1 MRFLESI
8 AGVSYRLFSA
18 VMILTGFM
26 TIILAVINSPWQL
39 QIALGLIGLGFI
51 ALGLVYVKRAQNEN
65 IEEQRFNRIMA
76 RLDEIQGEIKN
87 AEQSKGTGVAIADV
101 LSSGLKYYSEYIT
114 KQKKEEDNE

>member
-8 AGVSYRLFSA
+8 ASVSYWLFSA
-18 VMILTGFM
+18 VMILIGFT
-26 TIILAVINSPWQL
+26 TIILAVFNSPWQL

-65 IEEQRFNRIMA
+65 IDEQRFNQIIA
-76 RLDEIQGEIKN
+76 RLDEIQGEIKK
-87 AEQSKGTGVAIADV
+87 EERPKGTGVAIADV
-101 LSSGLKYYSEYIT
+101 ISSGLKYYAEQMS

>member
-8 AGVSYRLFSA
+8 ASVSYWLFSA
-18 VMILTGFM
+18 VMILIGFT
-26 TIILAVINSPWQL
+26 TIILAVFNSPWQL

-65 IEEQRFNRIMA
+65 IDEQRFNKIIA
-76 RLDEIQGEIKN
+76 KLDEIQQELKKE
-87 AEQSKGTGVAIADV
+87 EQPKGTGIAIADV
-101 LSSGLKYYSEYIT
+101 ISSGLEYYSEYIT